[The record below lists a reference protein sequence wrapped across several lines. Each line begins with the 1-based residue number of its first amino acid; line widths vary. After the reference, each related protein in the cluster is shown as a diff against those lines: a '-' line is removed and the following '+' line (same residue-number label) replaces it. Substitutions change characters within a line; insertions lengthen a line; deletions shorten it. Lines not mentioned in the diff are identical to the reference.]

1 MVVCTTRKDT
11 DGGDSQFIPFLK
23 TMKPKDKDGRRS
35 VKKISESLYIV
46 VESMAVS
53 CMVRIQR

>member
-23 TMKPKDKDGRRS
+23 TMRPKHKDGRRS
-35 VKKISESLYIV
+35 VKKILGSLCIV

-53 CMVRIQR
+53 HTVHIQR

>member
-1 MVVCTTRKDT
+1 MVVCTTRRDT
-11 DGGDSQFIPFLK
+11 GGGDSQVITFLK

-35 VKKISESLYIV
+35 SKKIPESLCIV

-53 CMVRIQR
+53 RMVRIHR